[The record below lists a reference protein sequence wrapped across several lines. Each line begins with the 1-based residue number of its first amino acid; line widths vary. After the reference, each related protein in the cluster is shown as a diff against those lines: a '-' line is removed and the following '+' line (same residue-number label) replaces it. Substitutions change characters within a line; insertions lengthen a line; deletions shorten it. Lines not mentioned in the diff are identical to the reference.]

1 MLEDFSSDLHCND
14 GQFQQ
19 NMEMKIRK
27 KYVLRLPSNLQ
38 KRVVM
43 MKIAEGE
50 EPDRIVRKAISEI
63 VATTDKSQVK
73 AKGVFF

>member
-1 MLEDFSSDLHCND
+1 MEDFSSDLHCTD

-19 NMEMKIRK
+19 NMEMKMRR

-38 KRVVM
+38 KRIAM
-43 MKIAEGE
+43 MKMVESGD
-50 EPDRIVRKAISEI
+50 PDRMVSKAISEI

-73 AKGVFF
+73 T

>member
-38 KRVVM
+38 KRIAM
-43 MKIAEGE
+43 MKIVESGQ
-50 EPDRIVRKAISEI
+50 PDRIVSQAISEI

-73 AKGVFF
+73 AEKIFL